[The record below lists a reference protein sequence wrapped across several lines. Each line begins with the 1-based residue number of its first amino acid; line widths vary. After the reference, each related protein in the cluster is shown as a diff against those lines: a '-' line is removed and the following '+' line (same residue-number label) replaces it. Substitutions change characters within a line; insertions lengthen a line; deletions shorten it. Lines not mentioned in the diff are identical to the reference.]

1 MFDEEIVPIET
12 RPSPTAPVNS
22 EQFSLTELFFV
33 MTLLAFE
40 LGLYLHVSSLLA
52 FVLAGGLL
60 LAAVIRFA
68 DIHNTIVGSITG
80 YVVCFVVAWVYIL
93 TCQASLVPSISM
105 LLFLPACGYILG
117 ALLAETQNL
126 EC

>member
-1 MFDEEIVPIET
+1 MFDDEISQVESSSS
-12 RPSPTAPVNS
+12 RSAPVNN

-33 MTLLAFE
+33 MTLLAIE

-68 DIHNTIVGSITG
+68 DIHHTIVGSITG
-80 YVVCFVVAWVYIL
+80 YMVCFVVAWVYIL
-93 TCQASLVPSISM
+93 TCHASLVPSIST
-105 LLFLPACGYILG
+105 LLFFPACGYILG

-126 EC
+126 NC

>member
-1 MFDEEIVPIET
+1 MFDDEMANLEARP
-12 RPSPTAPVNS
+12 RPSAPVNS

-33 MTLLAFE
+33 ITLLAIE

-68 DIHNTIVGSITG
+68 DIHNMIFGSITG
-80 YVVCFVVAWVYIL
+80 YAVCFVVAWVYIL
-93 TCQASLVPSISM
+93 TCHASLVLSISL
-105 LLFLPACGYILG
+105 LLFFPASGYILG
-117 ALLAETQNL
+117 ALLAETQDQN
-126 EC
+126 C